1 MKHKNL
7 TRLLSLLLT
16 LVLLCSV
23 CLPAYAAGL
32 EAVGEAQ
39 MTDSAATEDLA
50 GTEPAATEDLAGTE
64 PADTEAADTAPADTA
79 PADTEPEEEL
89 QNTAVPQAACT
100 VSVLE
105 SAPTTAETTTG
116 SIYTLDLSTV
126 FTDSEGHTLS
136 YTLSGGDFGQQ
147 TKIKDGVLYFSVG
160 EAGDYTPT
168 ITATCE
174 SGATATYTPTITVKA
189 TVYVTVNSDGI
200 PIRGNDEKQ
209 TILSHLKVTVPYF
222 DLADYGLG
230 DFHRYHTENGQGS
243 YVDDVIV

>member
-64 PADTEAADTAPADTA
+64 PADTE

-136 YTLSGGDFGQQ
+136 YTLSGGDFGQ
-147 TKIKDGVLYFSVG
+147 
-160 EAGDYTPT
+160 
-168 ITATCE
+168 
-174 SGATATYTPTITVKA
+174 
-189 TVYVTVNSDGI
+189 
-200 PIRGNDEKQ
+200 
-209 TILSHLKVTVPYF
+209 
-222 DLADYGLG
+222 
-230 DFHRYHTENGQGS
+230 
-243 YVDDVIV
+243 